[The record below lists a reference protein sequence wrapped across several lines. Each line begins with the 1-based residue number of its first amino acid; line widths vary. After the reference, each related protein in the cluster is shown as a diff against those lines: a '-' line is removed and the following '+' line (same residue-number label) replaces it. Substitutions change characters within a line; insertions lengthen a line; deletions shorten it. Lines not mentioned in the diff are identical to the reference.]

1 MNKYQ
6 NTKIYTIR
14 CYESNDIYVGSTVE
28 KLSIR
33 MAKHR
38 NDYKRF
44 LAGAYNYVTSFEII
58 KYPSAYIELLEQ
70 YPCESKEQKTAR
82 EGYHIRIMDCVNKHI
97 AGRTKAEYRRDNS
110 ELIKQINKRYY
121 EKNQHAISRK
131 KKQYRRDNLEKIR
144 QPNICEC
151 GGNYSTE
158 NKARHLRSKKHLK
171 YEDQHTLYLDVLF
184 N

>member
-82 EGYHIRIMDCVNKHI
+82 EGYHIRIMDCINKHI
-97 AGRTKAEYRRDNS
+97 AGRTKAEYRRDN
-110 ELIKQINKRYY
+110 
-121 EKNQHAISRK
+121 
-131 KKQYRRDNLEKIR
+131 LEKIR
-144 QPNICEC
+144 QPNICDC
-151 GGNYSTE
+151 GGSYTTE
-158 NKARHLRSKKHLK
+158 HKAHHLRSKKHLK
-171 YEDQHTLYLDVLF
+171 YQDRHTLYLDVLF
-184 N
+184 R